1 MTLLKNALD
10 RNMRMTWLLKKA
22 KEMWC
27 YTDKIILYSKKE
39 LTISFSLCM
48 YVCVCVCVCVCIY
61 IYIYTY
67 IYKSTHGRISNSN
80 TLRGWIKILHRQQ
93 PTRLLHPWDSPG
105 KNTGVGIYTL
115 LYIKQITNKN
125 LLSRYSTEDS
135 TQYSVMSYMGKESK
149 KEWIYV

>member
-67 IYKSTHGRISNSN
+67 IYKSTHGIISNSN

>member
-1 MTLLKNALD
+1 
-10 RNMRMTWLLKKA
+10 
-22 KEMWC
+22 MWC

-48 YVCVCVCVCVCIY
+48 YVCMCVCVSLSLSIYIYIHTYIY
-61 IYIYTY
+61 IYIYIHIFIY

-93 PTRLLHPWDSPG
+93 PSRLLHPWDSPG

-125 LLSRYSTEDS
+125 VLSRYSTEDS
-135 TQYSVMSYMGKESK
+135 TQYSVRSYMGKESK